1 MVKKLLIAHEL
12 KEQVRCFKLIK
23 NPLDPECNYD

>member
-23 NPLDPECNYD
+23 TP

>member
-12 KEQVRCFKLIK
+12 KEQVRCLNCGKTPIK
-23 NPLDPECNYD
+23 RYEY